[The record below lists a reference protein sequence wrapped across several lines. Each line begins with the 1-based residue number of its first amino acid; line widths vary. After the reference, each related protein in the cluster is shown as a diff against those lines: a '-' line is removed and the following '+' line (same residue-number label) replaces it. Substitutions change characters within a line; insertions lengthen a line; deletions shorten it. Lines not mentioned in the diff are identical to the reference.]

1 MTMFVLLSFLFGVIQ
16 SSSTAPV
23 RSARYG
29 ATTSCYF
36 GISDDRIR
44 TRSEIAMYNIAD
56 SFMSP
61 VTSPDTVQ
69 NLMSRF
75 RMGDKQ
81 AAGEL
86 VSLFYPELRRL
97 AAARM
102 RSEQPNHTWQPTGL
116 VNELYL
122 ELLKVRALSASDS
135 DGEGERRAFLSL
147 AAHMMRRL
155 LIQHSRP
162 LARRSGKSE
171 LPDLPDAR
179 ISGAEAL
186 AEVEEALERLASINP
201 NLRTVVELRV
211 FEGLTGQECAERMGV
226 GTATVSRYWVF
237 ARQWL
242 EVEFGKPL
250 VP

>member
-1 MTMFVLLSFLFGVIQ
+1 MF
-16 SSSTAPV
+16 
-23 RSARYG
+23 
-29 ATTSCYF
+29 
-36 GISDDRIR
+36 SDC
-44 TRSEIAMYNIAD
+44 
-56 SFMSP
+56 MSP
-61 VTSPDTVQ
+61 GPSPDTVQ

-75 RMGDKQ
+75 RRGDKD

-102 RSEQPNHTWQPTGL
+102 KGEQSSHTWQPTGL

-122 ELLKVRALSASDS
+122 ELLKVKALRASDS
-135 DGEGERRAFLSL
+135 DGEAERRAFLGL

-162 LARRSGKSE
+162 LSKRSEKSE

-179 ISGAEAL
+179 ISGVEAL
-186 AEVEEALERLASINP
+186 TEVEEALDRLALIQP

-211 FEGLTGQECAERMGV
+211 FEGLTGKECAERMGV
-226 GTATVSRYWVF
+226 GTATVSRYWEF

-242 EVEFGKPL
+242 EDEFGKAPAT
-250 VP
+250 

>member
-1 MTMFVLLSFLFGVIQ
+1 
-16 SSSTAPV
+16 
-23 RSARYG
+23 
-29 ATTSCYF
+29 
-36 GISDDRIR
+36 
-44 TRSEIAMYNIAD
+44 
-56 SFMSP
+56 MSP
-61 VTSPDTVQ
+61 GTSPDTVQ
-69 NLMSRF
+69 SLMSRF

-86 VSLFYPELRRL
+86 VAMFYPELRRL

-102 RSEQPNHTWQPTGL
+102 KGEQPNHTWQPTGL

-122 ELLKVRALSASDS
+122 ELLKVKALRASDS
-135 DGEGERRAFLSL
+135 DGEAERRAFLSL

-162 LARRSGKSE
+162 LSKRSEKSE
-171 LPDLPDAR
+171 LAGLPDAR

-186 AEVEEALERLASINP
+186 AQVEQALDRLASINP

-211 FEGLTGQECAERMGV
+211 FEGLTGKECAARMGV
-226 GTATVSRYWVF
+226 GTATVARYWDF

-242 EVEFGKPL
+242 EDEFGKRA

>member
-1 MTMFVLLSFLFGVIQ
+1 
-16 SSSTAPV
+16 
-23 RSARYG
+23 
-29 ATTSCYF
+29 
-36 GISDDRIR
+36 
-44 TRSEIAMYNIAD
+44 MYNEANA
-56 SFMSP
+56 FMSP
-61 VTSPDTVQ
+61 DRSPDTVQ

-81 AAGEL
+81 AAGAL

-102 RSEQPNHTWQPTGL
+102 KGEQSNHTWQPTSL

-122 ELLKVRALSASDS
+122 ELLKIKALRPSDS
-135 DGEGERRAFLSL
+135 DEEAERRAFLGL

-162 LARRSGKSE
+162 LSRRSEKAE
-171 LPDLPDAR
+171 LSDLPDAR

-186 AEVEEALERLASINP
+186 AEVEEALDRLASIHP
-201 NLRTVVELRV
+201 GLRTVVELRV
-211 FEGLTGQECAERMGV
+211 FEGLTGKECAERMGI
-226 GTATVSRYWVF
+226 GTATVSRYWDF

-242 EVEFGKPL
+242 EEEFGKPSA
-250 VP
+250 P

>member
-1 MTMFVLLSFLFGVIQ
+1 
-16 SSSTAPV
+16 
-23 RSARYG
+23 
-29 ATTSCYF
+29 
-36 GISDDRIR
+36 
-44 TRSEIAMYNIAD
+44 
-56 SFMSP
+56 MSP
-61 VTSPDTVQ
+61 GSSLDTVQ

-75 RMGDKQ
+75 RKGDKQ

-102 RSEQPNHTWQPTGL
+102 KSEQPNHTWQPTGL

-122 ELLKVRALSASDS
+122 ELLKVKALRASGS
-135 DGEGERRAFLSL
+135 DGEAERRAFLGL

-162 LARRSGKSE
+162 LSKRSSKSE
-171 LPDLPDAR
+171 LPDLPDVR

-186 AEVEEALERLASINP
+186 AEVEEALGRLAAIHP

-211 FEGLTGQECAERMGV
+211 FEGLTGKECAERMGM
-226 GTATVSRYWVF
+226 GTATVSRYWDF

-242 EVEFGKPL
+242 EDEFGKTSASVTDGL
-250 VP
+250 

>member
-1 MTMFVLLSFLFGVIQ
+1 
-16 SSSTAPV
+16 
-23 RSARYG
+23 
-29 ATTSCYF
+29 
-36 GISDDRIR
+36 
-44 TRSEIAMYNIAD
+44 
-56 SFMSP
+56 MSP
-61 VTSPDTVQ
+61 GRHPDTIRL
-69 NLMSRF
+69 LMSRF

-102 RSEQPNHTWQPTGL
+102 RGEQQNHTWQPTGL

-122 ELLKVRALSASDS
+122 ELLKVKALRESDS
-135 DGEGERRAFLSL
+135 DGEAERRAFLSL
-147 AAHMMRRL
+147 AAHIMRRL

-162 LARRSGKSE
+162 LSKQSQKSE
-171 LPDLPDAR
+171 LSDLPDAR

-186 AEVEEALERLASINP
+186 AEVEEALDRLASINP

-211 FEGLTGQECAERMGV
+211 FEGLTGKECAERMAI
-226 GTATVSRYWVF
+226 GTATVSRYWDF

-242 EVEFGKPL
+242 EHEFGKPSL
-250 VP
+250 P